1 MEWHVPM
8 DRKDR
13 RAKLI
18 VQNQFAFALKT
29 VICSV
34 VQWLYFQ
41 SFLIDMFF
49 SESFCITYEL
59 NESAQTEVRKWLI
72 KLLD

>member
-1 MEWHVPM
+1 MN
-8 DRKDR
+8 RKDR

-18 VQNQFAFALKT
+18 VENQFAFVLKT
-29 VICSV
+29 VICII
-34 VQWLYFQ
+34 VQQLYFQ

-59 NESAQTEVRKWLI
+59 NESKS
-72 KLLD
+72 

>member
-1 MEWHVPM
+1 MN
-8 DRKDR
+8 RKDK

-18 VQNQFAFALKT
+18 VENQFAFVLKT
-29 VICSV
+29 VTCSIA
-34 VQWLYFQ
+34 QRLYFQ

-59 NESAQTEVRKWLI
+59 NGSKS
-72 KLLD
+72 

>member
-1 MEWHVPM
+1 MN
-8 DRKDR
+8 RKDR

-18 VQNQFAFALKT
+18 VENQFAFVLKT
-29 VICSV
+29 VICSI
-34 VQWLYFQ
+34 VQQLYFQ

-59 NESAQTEVRKWLI
+59 NESKN
-72 KLLD
+72 